1 MLLLSPKGRKTMRR
15 REFIA
20 LIGSVAAAKPLAAG
34 AQQLDRVRRIRL
46 LMGLAES
53 DPEAQSSVGA
63 FREELRKLGWTEG
76 RNVEIDIRWAT
87 GDVESMER
95 FAKEFVALQ
104 PDLIVTVTTPA
115 TAAILKQT
123 SAIPIIFVLVADP
136 IGSGFVTNLSRPGGN
151 VTGFTNQAIVGSL
164 GSKWVELLK
173 EVAPR
178 VIRVTFLFNP
188 PTATSFVEGYLNHY
202 KAAAAARGMEALV
215 APVHDMPEV
224 EHLLATQARESNSG
238 LVVLPDAF
246 TWSHSAEITSLAA
259 RFRVPAVYWSRS
271 SAELGGLISYGPPFV
286 DEFRHAASY
295 VDRIL
300 KGVKPNELPIQAPT
314 KFCLVINLKT
324 AKALGLDVPLSLL
337 ATADE
342 VIE

>member
-1 MLLLSPKGRKTMRR
+1 MRR

-20 LIGSVAAAKPLAAG
+20 LLGGVAAAGPLAAG
-34 AQQLDRVRRIRL
+34 AQQLDRVRRIRM

-53 DPEAQSSVGA
+53 DPETQSSVGA

-76 RNVEIDIRWAT
+76 RNVEIDTSWAT
-87 GDVESMER
+87 GDVESMTR
-95 FAKEFVALQ
+95 YAKEFVALQ

-115 TAAILKQT
+115 TAAMLKQT
-123 SAIPIIFVLVADP
+123 STIPIIFVLVADP
-136 IGSGFVTNLSRPGGN
+136 IGSGFVTNLLRPNGN

-164 GSKWVELLK
+164 GGKWVDLLK

-178 VIRVTFLFNP
+178 VTRVTLLFNP
-188 PTATSFVEGYLNHY
+188 PTATFVERYLNHC

-215 APVHDMPEV
+215 APVRGMPDV
-224 EHLLATQARESNSG
+224 EHFLATQAGESNSG
-238 LVVLPDAF
+238 LVVIPDAF

-259 RFRVPAVYWSRS
+259 RFRIPAVYWSRS
-271 SAELGGLISYGPPFV
+271 SAELGGLISYGPPIV
-286 DEFRHAASY
+286 DEFRRAASY
-295 VDRIL
+295 ADRIL

-314 KFCLVINLKT
+314 KYYLVINLKT
-324 AKALGLDVPLSLL
+324 AKALGLDVPPSLL
-337 ATADE
+337 VTADE